1 MKAMVNGAILLA
13 ITLPVGSLHAK
24 ASDPYGPA
32 RQSIEEA
39 VNSDT
44 VQSISVA
51 VFRNGRID
59 WEQSFGWVD
68 RENKIK
74 ATPHTIYS
82 IASISKPFT
91 ATALMTLVS
100 RGKIAL
106 DGPAND
112 YLGGAKLRARIGEAN
127 DATVLRVADHTAG
140 LPFHAQFFYY
150 NETARRPAAD
160 ETIRTFGQIIS
171 RPGERY
177 FYSNLGYG
185 ILGDIIARQ
194 TSKSYADA
202 MADLVFKPLQLN
214 DTSVGLPKSKTKFVA
229 ARYSPTGN
237 RLPYYDTDHAGASEV
252 FTSAHD
258 LIRFAAFHLKAHLP
272 GQKAILSNDLIDQ
285 MHANTASPKTLSGYG
300 IGFETST
307 RKNYKVVSHGG
318 FMPGVTTQMILIP
331 DKKTAI
337 VVLSNTASRAT
348 VDKITDSIAAT
359 ILPGWSTEADTDASA
374 SETKFMPP
382 VALVG
387 TWVGKIVRHEG
398 DLPVTLEIDAGGAI
412 KATIGNHVPISVQG
426 VSFADNRLTG
436 AIGVALQAK
445 QTARFQNTIRFDV
458 KLEGVRM
465 YGAMAALDDLQSATF
480 TAGLTY
486 WVDLQKTP

>member
-1 MKAMVNGAILLA
+1 MKALVNVAVLLA
-13 ITLPVGSLHAK
+13 LVLPVGSLHAN

-32 RQSIEEA
+32 RQDIEEA
-39 VNSDT
+39 VKTDT

-59 WEQSFGWVD
+59 WEQSFGWAD

-74 ATPHTIYS
+74 ATPNTIYS

-91 ATALMTLVS
+91 TTALMTLVF

-106 DGPAND
+106 DRPAND
-112 YLGGAKLRARIGEAN
+112 YLGGAKLRARIGDAN

-150 NETARRPAAD
+150 NETARRPSAD
-160 ETIRTFGQIIS
+160 ETVRTFGQIIS

-185 ILGDIIARQ
+185 ILGDIAARQ
-194 TSKSYADA
+194 TGKSYADA
-202 MADLVFKPLQLN
+202 MTDLVFKPLRLK
-214 DTSVGLPKSKTKFVA
+214 DTSVGLPIAKTKSVA
-229 ARYSPTGN
+229 ARYSPTGS

-272 GQKAILSNDLIDQ
+272 GQKAILSDDLIDQ
-285 MHANTASPKTLSGYG
+285 MHANTASPGTLSGYG

-307 RKNYKVVSHGG
+307 RNSYKVVSHGG
-318 FMPGVTTQMILIP
+318 FMPGVTTQMVMIP
-331 DKKTAI
+331 DKKIAI

-359 ILPGWSTEADTDASA
+359 ILLGWSTEADTDASGP
-374 SETKFMPP
+374 ETKFMPP
-382 VALVG
+382 AALVG
-387 TWVGKIVRHEG
+387 SWVGKIARHEG
-398 DLPVTLEIDAGGAI
+398 DLPVILKIDSGGEIT
-412 KATIGNHVPISVQG
+412 ATIGNHAPASVEG

-445 QTARFQNTIRFDV
+445 ETSRFQNTIRFDV

-486 WVDLQKTP
+486 WLDLQKTP